1 MKLNFKKKSIVLIA
15 SAILFTPIASD
26 LSNITQNQSSH
37 NSNNVA
43 HAAKTKY
50 KLESVKSKNV
60 SVKQQKAKAKNKAI
74 SDGILSLGVGGLP
87 GIAGKSGA
95 ALLTVL
101 GIQGNIDQIGKKY
114 VPITVKKYHYVP
126 TKKTKNTGK
135 IMSGYN
141 EGYYVFKVFNQKTKK
156 QIGKSKKIYIQR
168 G

>member
-1 MKLNFKKKSIVLIA
+1 MKKKIIGTISSVVL
-15 SAILFTPIASD
+15 
-26 LSNITQNQSSH
+26 LSSLATALPENPVSQISHSTQNEAQ
-37 NSNNVA
+37 
-43 HAAKTKY
+43 AASKTKY

-60 SVKQQKAKAKNKAI
+60 SVKQQKTKAKNKAI
-74 SDGILSLGVGGLP
+74 SDGIISLGVGGLP
-87 GIAGKSGA
+87 GIAGKGGS

-101 GIQGNIDQIGKKY
+101 GIKGNIDQIGKKY

-126 TKKTKNTGK
+126 TKKTKNKGK

-156 QIGKSKKIYIQR
+156 QIGKSKKVYIQR